1 MGISEMILTKNE
13 ATKAN
18 LNLEMKD
25 IARRLNLS
33 DYKEGLQFP
42 KYFQIET
49 VRHCNAHCP
58 FCPVDEWDKSTPFM
72 SEELFDKIV
81 DEIAPYSDWI
91 NFVTVQR
98 AGEPLMDKNIAKH
111 ISKLKAAG
119 IKKVLMSTNASL
131 LTDKKAREILDAGL
145 DEIMLSIDSVDKE
158 QYEKMR
164 VGLKYETTIKN
175 IKNFFRLRD
184 IINPEMLVR
193 VRGVSFFNLTDSDQR
208 DELERWES
216 FWDQLRKPHDRIYM
230 KQAHNWGNQVEWDS
244 NIPEFDSIYHPCI
257 LPWSTMHITAM
268 GIVPLCGQDYD
279 ALMNIGNIN
288 TTTIAEVWKNEKWTE
303 IREKHQSGN
312 RNDISMC
319 RGCRLFD
326 EEFSIEKKQLA
337 QTA

>member
-1 MGISEMILTKNE
+1 MIVNKNKV
-13 ATKAN
+13 TKAS
-18 LNLEMKD
+18 LNLEMMD
-25 IARRLNLS
+25 IARRLNL
-33 DYKEGLQFP
+33 DNYKEALEFP

-49 VRHCNAHCP
+49 GRLCNAHCP
-58 FCPVDEWDKSTPFM
+58 FCPADEWDKSTPFM
-72 SEELFDKIV
+72 SVELFDKIV
-81 DEIAPYSDWI
+81 DEISHYSDWI
-91 NFVTVQR
+91 TFVTVQR
-98 AGEPLMDKNIAKH
+98 AGEPLMDKNIGRH
-111 ISKLKAAG
+111 IAELKAAG
-119 IKKVLMSTNASL
+119 IKKVLLSTNASL
-131 LTDKKAREILDAGL
+131 LTEKKATEILEAGL

-175 IKNFFRLRD
+175 IENFFRLRD

-208 DELERWES
+208 DEMERWES
-216 FWDQLRKPHDRIYM
+216 FWSLLRKPHDRIYM
-230 KQAHNWGNQVEWDS
+230 KQAHSWGNQVEWEG
-244 NIPEFDSIYHPCI
+244 NIPDYGSIYHPCI

-279 ALMNIGNIN
+279 AHMNIGDIN
-288 TTTIAEVWKNEKWTE
+288 TQSIAEVWKNEKWTE

-326 EEFSIEKKQLA
+326 EEFSLEKKRSPQFA
-337 QTA
+337 